1 MSTIKVVFFF
11 WKEGGKMS
19 FADNIKRQ
27 REKQNIS
34 QKELAETVGVSQ
46 QAISLFEQGM
56 KVPGIITAVD
66 IAKKLGT
73 TVEKLVEE

>member
-1 MSTIKVVFFF
+1 
-11 WKEGGKMS
+11 MS